1 MAEIAS
7 DVGISVGTLYLE
19 FDGKEDILA
28 ALTEE
33 TAREFER
40 TFTDIARSDRTAPD
54 RLREVLRARVALS
67 DRCCRE
73 GAHGGEVLLS
83 AAARCRKT
91 SEEKEA
97 RFLALLEALVREG
110 AGAGQLAAPDPAAA
124 ARALRDG
131 ISIFLP
137 PHSQGY
143 GHDELL
149 SRADAVLDLLLSGL
163 KSPLTAVSSD
173 LQIV

>member
-40 TFTDIARSDRTAPD
+40 TFSDIARSERPAPE
-54 RLREVLRARVALS
+54 RLREVLRARVTLS

-73 GAHGGEVLLS
+73 GAHAGEVLLS

-97 RFLALLEALVREG
+97 RFLALLEVLVREG
-110 AGAGQLAAPDPAAA
+110 VEAAQLTATDPATA

-137 PHSQGY
+137 PHSLEY
-143 GHDELL
+143 GQDEVL

-163 KSPLTAVSSD
+163 KPASPAVSSD
-173 LQIV
+173 LQTA